1 MVRKLAPLL
10 LFATVMLGGCDD
22 TPPAS
27 MAQIE
32 AAIAENRFMDAR
44 DGLLA
49 LRDHDGATPENAA
62 LLAKVMVQLGDG
74 YSAERYLRE
83 LEAKQ
88 GETPEWMTL
97 RARSLILQGHAWK
110 ARDVIEQWPG
120 YPTLA
125 QERDLLLVWAAMEE
139 GENDQA
145 IALID
150 EALRRHPQSADL
162 HAKAARLAAWEGNWE
177 AADLHIADALAA
189 DPDHYEAQLVQGESL
204 IAGGD
209 LEGAL
214 ATYQRVVET
223 HPDFA
228 IPRANVVGLRLDL
241 MQLPEAEA
249 ALNEALARYPE
260 FPQLRFALARLSAI
274 KGDWTKSREILQS
287 LPSEWKREFP
297 ASTLLEAETEAA
309 LGNHAIARTL
319 YEQLAQDPRFAD
331 AANELM
337 GQLPDA

>member
-10 LFATVMLGGCDD
+10 LFATAILGGCEE
-22 TPPAS
+22 TPPPS
-27 MAQIE
+27 MADIE
-32 AAIAENRFMDAR
+32 VAISENRYLDAR
-44 DGLLA
+44 DALLA
-49 LRDHDGATPENAA
+49 MRDHDGATPENAA

-83 LEAKQ
+83 LEARQ
-88 GETPEWMTL
+88 GDTAEWLTL

-110 ARDVIEQWPG
+110 ARDVIERWPG

-125 QERDLLLVWAAMEE
+125 EERDLLLVWAAMEE
-139 GENDQA
+139 GDNDQA

-214 ATYQRVVET
+214 ATYLRVVET

-228 IPRANVVGLRLDL
+228 IPRANVVGLQLDL
-241 MQLPEAEA
+241 KQLPEAEA
-249 ALNEALARYPE
+249 ALNEALALHPD
-260 FPQLRFALARLSAI
+260 FPQLRFASARLNAI
-274 KGDWTKSREILQS
+274 RGNWPKSREILQA
-287 LPSEWKREFP
+287 LPSEWKGDFP
-297 ASTLLEAETEAA
+297 GAVLLEAETEAA
-309 LGNHAIARTL
+309 LGNHTIARTL

-331 AANELM
+331 AANALM
-337 GQLPDA
+337 AELPDA

>member
-10 LFATVMLGGCDD
+10 LLASVMLGGCEEA
-22 TPPAS
+22 PPTS
-27 MAQIE
+27 MADIE
-32 AAIAENRFMDAR
+32 AAIAENRYLDAR
-44 DGLLA
+44 DALLA
-49 LRDHDGATPENAA
+49 LRDHDGATPENAT

-83 LEAKQ
+83 LEAQQ
-88 GETPEWMTL
+88 GESPEWLTL

-120 YPTLA
+120 YPALA
-125 QERDLLLVWAAMEE
+125 EERDLLLVWAAMEE

-204 IAGGD
+204 IAAGD
-209 LEGAL
+209 LGGAL
-214 ATYQRVVET
+214 TTYQRVVET

-228 IPRANVVGLRLDL
+228 IPRANVVGLQLDL
-241 MQLPEAEA
+241 KQLPEAEA
-249 ALNEALARYPE
+249 ALNEALAQHPD
-260 FPQLRFALARLSAI
+260 FPQLRFASARLNAI
-274 KGDWTKSREILQS
+274 RGNWPKSREILQA

-297 ASTLLEAETEAA
+297 AAVLLEAETEAA
-309 LGNHAIARTL
+309 LGNHAIARTF

-331 AANELM
+331 AANALMAEL
-337 GQLPDA
+337 PEA